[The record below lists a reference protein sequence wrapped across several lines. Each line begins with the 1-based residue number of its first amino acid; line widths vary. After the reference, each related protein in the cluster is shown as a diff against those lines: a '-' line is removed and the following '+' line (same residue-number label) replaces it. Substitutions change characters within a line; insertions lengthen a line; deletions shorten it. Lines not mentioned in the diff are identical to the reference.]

1 MVDHSEGPEPQTDM
15 PSPSTSDF
23 LQGVIKQ
30 QLQLSSASQYL
41 SLLLPFGFKQRKPAI
56 AAMSI
61 CLGCAADT
69 EDLST

>member
-23 LQGVIKQ
+23 LQGVIKR

-41 SLLLPFGFKQRKPAI
+41 SLLLPFGFEQRQPAI

-61 CLGCAADT
+61 CLDCAADT